1 MIVKEEK
8 SANKNIAACEAI
20 VDWILSEEG
29 QSYIV
34 KGWMHSVLEGYPTEP
49 FDGAKTADLR
59 ATDITVD
66 WEKCY
71 KQRDEIRTMFQELV
85 TTK

>member
-1 MIVKEEK
+1 MIVDGAK
-8 SANKNIAACEAI
+8 SANNNLAACEAI

-34 KGWMHSVLEGYPTEP
+34 KGWMHSVLADYPTEP
-49 FDGAKTADLR
+49 YDGANTAELR
-59 ATDITVD
+59 ATDIKVD

-71 KQRDEIRTMFQELV
+71 KQRDEIRTMFQEKV